1 MTALTT
7 MFNFLIVYVRYF
19 CCIIFGGTFSKTHF
33 SGEAYGIAEDLLIS
47 LGFNVGVN
55 FDGIPILTLFIGII
69 VIGAIIGLARRLIR
83 G

>member
-7 MFNFLIVYVRYF
+7 MFNFLIVYLRYF
-19 CCIIFGGTFSKTHF
+19 VVLIVGGKIYLADF
-33 SGEAYGIAEDLLIS
+33 SGEQYEIAKVIFEAYGASSSIS
-47 LGFNVGVN
+47 SPGY
-55 FDGIPILTLFIGII
+55 PILVLFIGII